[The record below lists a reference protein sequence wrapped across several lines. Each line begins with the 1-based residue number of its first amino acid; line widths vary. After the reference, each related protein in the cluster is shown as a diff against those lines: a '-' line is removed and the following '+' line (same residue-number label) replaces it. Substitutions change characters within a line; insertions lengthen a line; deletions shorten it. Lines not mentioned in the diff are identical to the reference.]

1 MFEIDTSDQMV
12 IPTLRLAI
20 HCIGSVVAPGSPSHK
35 QGDGRRFFSLQS
47 PKREAESN

>member
-20 HCIGSVVAPGSPSHK
+20 HCIGSVVAPASPSHK
-35 QGDGRRFFSLQS
+35 QGDGRRFSL
-47 PKREAESN
+47 